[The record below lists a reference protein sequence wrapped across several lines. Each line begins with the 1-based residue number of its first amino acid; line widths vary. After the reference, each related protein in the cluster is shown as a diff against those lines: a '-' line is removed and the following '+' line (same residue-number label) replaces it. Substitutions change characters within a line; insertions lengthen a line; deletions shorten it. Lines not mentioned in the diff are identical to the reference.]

1 MKQRETRTVQGGGY
15 RPLGQGGLERE
26 DDSTLFTGDFVLAD
40 SPRLSKRLRAAG
52 ETPKCTDEI

>member
-1 MKQRETRTVQGGGY
+1 MQGGGY